1 MYVFNQSL
9 NESLLNPVSCNLCD
23 KTILIPVTLVE
34 STPSSSSTASV
45 AALPPIN
52 DGSISFDIVI
62 FLPSTS

>member
-9 NESLLNPVSCNLCD
+9 NESLLKPVSCNLCD
-23 KTILIPVTLVE
+23 KTTLMPVTHDE
-34 STPSSSSTASV
+34 STPSSSSAASA

-62 FLPSTS
+62 FFPSTS